1 MLKTKIKTGLL
12 LFALLCLNPLADAQ
26 ITTNR
31 NATTEKFNALMGYIS
46 QFYVD
51 SVAEEELVEG
61 AIITMLEQLD
71 PHSIYIPKKE
81 VEEMNAPLK
90 GNFDGVGIR
99 YQVMKDTIMVVN
111 PIPGG
116 PSEKVGIRAGD
127 KIIAIDGK
135 VVAGVGIRN
144 IQIQEK
150 LRGPK
155 GTKVSVEIVR
165 NGEKENLN
173 FTISRDK
180 IPIYSIDAA
189 YMAAPE
195 IGYIKLNSFGETTMR
210 EFFFAFDS
218 LKKQGMKSLIF
229 DLQGNGGGY
238 LNTAIELCD
247 EFLGGDKLIV
257 FTEGRAFDRK
267 DVFARKEGVFET
279 GKLVL
284 LIDESSASA
293 SEIVSGAIQ
302 DWDRG
307 LIIGRRSFG
316 KGLVQKPINLPDG
329 SQVRL
334 TTQRYYTP
342 SGRCIQKPYEDGSE
356 EYHKEKYQR
365 YLSGEMTFK
374 DSIKIPDS
382 LKFQTKVNKREV
394 YGAGGIIPD
403 VFVPIDTSSN
413 SEYLSK
419 ILRGGIFNNYCLNY
433 VDKNRASLKQ
443 NYPEFKKFK
452 TGFIVDKKMMD
463 DFIAYAEKE
472 GIAFNEK
479 DYAISKH
486 VIEVRLKAGIAS
498 NLWDYGYFYE
508 IINELN
514 PAYLKAIEA
523 INGNFFKD
531 LKIAYN
537 EKLPKKK

>member
-1 MLKTKIKTGLL
+1 MLKKTSLPFQL
-12 LFALLCLNPLADAQ
+12 LFALFLLSSGIQAQ
-26 ITTNR
+26 VNR
-31 NATTEKFNALMGYIS
+31 TATTEKFNALMGYIS

-51 SVAEEELVEG
+51 SVAEEKIVEE
-61 AIITMLEQLD
+61 AIISMLEQLD
-71 PHSIYIPKKE
+71 PHSIYIPRKE

-127 KIIAIDGK
+127 KIITIDGK
-135 VVAGVGIRN
+135 TVAGVGIRSA
-144 IQIQEK
+144 QIQEK

-155 GTKVSVEIVR
+155 GTKVSVEIMR
-165 NGEKENLN
+165 SGQKEPLK

-180 IPIYSIDAA
+180 IPIFSIDAA
-189 YMAAPE
+189 YMATPE

-210 EFFFAFDS
+210 EFKVAFDS
-218 LKKQGMKSLIF
+218 LKRQGMKSLIF

-257 FTEGRAFDRK
+257 FTEGRAFERK
-267 DVFARKEGVFET
+267 DVFARKEGVFES

-293 SEIVSGAIQ
+293 SEILSGAVQ

-316 KGLVQKPINLPDG
+316 KGLVQKPITLPDG

-356 EYHKEKYQR
+356 QYYKEKYQR

-403 VFVPIDTSSN
+403 IFVPIDTTTN
-413 SEYLSK
+413 SDYLNK
-419 ILRGGIFNNYCLNY
+419 ILRAGVFNNFCLNY
-433 VDKNRASLKQ
+433 VDQNRIFLKS
-443 NYPEFKKFK
+443 NYAQFSKFKAEFK
-452 TGFIVDKKMMD
+452 IDQALLD
-463 DFIAYAEKE
+463 EFIAFADKE
-472 GIAFNEK
+472 GVKFNDK
-479 DYAISKH
+479 DFAVSKR
-486 VIEVRLKAGIAS
+486 VIEIRIKAGIAS

-514 PAYLKAIEA
+514 PSYLKAIEA
-523 INGNFFKD
+523 INGTSFKD

-537 EKLPKKK
+537 EKPKKTK